1 MPLVLHESDYTCGLA
16 NRLCA
21 PRAQTVCVSFE
32 PTLSDVKDG
41 EIKMVGKGDF
51 PFREL
56 VARLKDVGYDGPLM
70 IEQYAKNYDSYDEVK
85 ESVEYLKN
93 ILEA

>member
-1 MPLVLHESDYTCGLA
+1 MGSHLA
-16 NRLCA
+16 N
-21 PRAQTVCVSFE
+21 VH
-32 PTLSDVKDG
+32 LSDVKDG

-51 PFREL
+51 PFKEL